1 MLKISIISVF
11 PDLHKPFIETSLIAR
26 AIEEQKIKCQSF
38 AYSDFCKPKERID
51 VAIAGHGPGMV
62 IKPEVVAA
70 AIEHVEK
77 IDGPSYRIFFS
88 PQGVLLTQSLIKKLA
103 SQSFDQVDVCTTKQV
118 DDRKGYL
125 SKHILLIC
133 SRYEGMDIR
142 VEEHYADL
150 LLSIGD
156 YVLMG
161 GETAANV
168 FLEGFLRLLPGVVGN
183 ADSVAEE
190 SFEQGL
196 LDYSSYALP
205 VVWKGYQMPEVIRS
219 GNHKALQEWR
229 DTSAL
234 QKTILSRFDL
244 IKTYG
249 LEKKHRNQAL
259 SIIPSHYIVVMHSDV
274 IIKNGDVGTT
284 SVGSLNLHDICRSAR
299 TYGVKRVFI
308 VTPLEDQHRIIKTF
322 LNFWQGTSGKNY
334 NAKRSEA
341 ISLLTLVHSFDEVK
355 KLIAENEGQNPLILT
370 TSAKKSDDAP
380 AIDYQSQSVVWSL
393 KRPVLLV
400 FGTGQG
406 LAQHIME
413 QSSFILKPVFGLTD
427 YNHLSVRSAIAII
440 LDRWLGF

>member
-11 PDLHKPFIETSLIAR
+11 PDLHKPFIGTSLIAR
-26 AIEEQKIKCQSF
+26 AIEEQKIKCQSL

-229 DTSAL
+229 DTSNSESVVVSDRNLESDMYEKPYSVYTAH
-234 QKTILSRFDL
+234 DL
-244 IKTYG
+244 GWEGFVAWNDGSVG
-249 LEKKHRNQAL
+249 LELTHLIDTRYGK
-259 SIIPSHYIVVMHSDV
+259 
-274 IIKNGDVGTT
+274 T
-284 SVGSLNLHDICRSAR
+284 GSLNIADNL
-299 TYGVKRVFI
+299 
-308 VTPLEDQHRIIKTF
+308 
-322 LNFWQGTSGKNY
+322 
-334 NAKRSEA
+334 
-341 ISLLTLVHSFDEVK
+341 FDP
-355 KLIAENEGQNPLILT
+355 AGD
-370 TSAKKSDDAP
+370 DDAYM
-380 AIDYQSQSVVWSL
+380 IH
-393 KRPVLLV
+393 
-400 FGTGQG
+400 TG
-406 LAQHIME
+406 
-413 QSSFILKPVFGLTD
+413 D
-427 YNHLSVRSAIAII
+427 
-440 LDRWLGF
+440 